1 MVWDQRISM
10 EWIKNNTIFNFVKY
24 NRYSFFFSLL
34 LILAS
39 LGLIFGKG
47 FSYGVDFAG
56 GTLVQIKYNSP
67 APLSQIRSLLEGDS
81 SFRGSQVS
89 EFGSKEE
96 ILIKIPYSPS
106 LTATK
111 LNDEIK
117 NLLQTSGEFE
127 IRRVDLVGPK
137 VGAELKEKGITAL
150 ILALIAI
157 LIYVSYR
164 YEWKFALAAV
174 IALFHD
180 VLISSACVIL
190 FHIDLNLEV
199 IAALL
204 TIIGYS
210 INDTIIIFDRIRE
223 QIIAGKARSL
233 DEVINEAL
241 SSTLS
246 RTSLTSLTVLFVVLT
261 LYIFGGEIIVGFS
274 LPMLVGVIV
283 GTYSS
288 MFLAPRLIELLG
300 FNLASYRQK
309 LLDKQKKEK
318 ERERMREMYQN
329 GQV

>member
-1 MVWDQRISM
+1 M
-10 EWIKNNTIFNFVKY
+10 EWIKNNTVFDFVRY
-24 NRYSFFFSLL
+24 NRYSFFFSLFL
-34 LILAS
+34 VFIS
-39 LGLIFGKG
+39 LGLIFFKG

-56 GTLVQIKYNSP
+56 GTLVQIKYQTQ
-67 APLSQIRSLLEGDS
+67 APISKIRAILDSQASLK
-81 SFRGSQVS
+81 GSQVS

-96 ILIKIPYSPS
+96 ILIKIPYSPNLS
-106 LTATK
+106 ATK

-117 NLLQTSGEFE
+117 NTLQSTGEFE

-137 VGAELKEKGITAL
+137 VGSELKEKGITAL
-150 ILALIAI
+150 LLALVAI

-164 YEWKFALAAV
+164 YEWKFALSAV

-180 VLISSACVIL
+180 VLISSACIIL
-190 FHIDLNLEV
+190 FKVDLNLEV

-223 QIIAGKARSL
+223 QIIAGKAKKL

-246 RTSLTSLTVLFVVLT
+246 RTSLTSLTVLFVVAT

-288 MFLAPRLIELLG
+288 MFLAPRLIVLLG
-300 FNLASYRQK
+300 FDLDAYRQK
-309 LLDKQKKEK
+309 LIEKQKKEK
-318 ERERMREMYQN
+318 ERARMREMYQN

>member
-1 MVWDQRISM
+1 M
-10 EWIKNNTIFNFVKY
+10 EWIKNNTVFDFVRY
-24 NRYSFFFSLL
+24 NRYSFFFSLFL
-34 LILAS
+34 VFIS
-39 LGLIFGKG
+39 LGLIFFKG

-56 GTLVQIKYNSP
+56 GTLVQIKYQAQ
-67 APLSQIRSLLEGDS
+67 APISQIRAILDSQASLK
-81 SFRGSQVS
+81 GSQVS

-96 ILIKIPYSPS
+96 ILIKIPYSPNLS
-106 LTATK
+106 ATK

-117 NLLQTSGEFE
+117 STLQSTGEFE

-137 VGAELKEKGITAL
+137 VGSELKEKGITAL
-150 ILALIAI
+150 LLALVAI

-164 YEWKFALAAV
+164 YEWKFALSAV

-180 VLISSACVIL
+180 VLISSACIIL
-190 FHIDLNLEV
+190 FKIDLNLEV

-223 QIIAGKARSL
+223 QIIAGKAKKL

-246 RTSLTSLTVLFVVLT
+246 RTSLTSLTVLFVVAT

-288 MFLAPRLIELLG
+288 MFLAPRLIVLLG
-300 FNLASYRQK
+300 FDLDAYRQK
-309 LLDKQKKEK
+309 LIEKQKKEK
-318 ERERMREMYQN
+318 ERARMREMYQN

>member
-1 MVWDQRISM
+1 M
-10 EWIKNNTIFNFVKY
+10 EWIKNNTVFNFVKY
-24 NRYSFFFSLL
+24 NRYSFYFSLI

-39 LGLIFGKG
+39 LGLIFFKG

-56 GTLVQIKYNSP
+56 GTLVQIKYQKQ
-67 APLSQIRSLLEGDS
+67 APLAQIRSILDS
-81 SFRGSQVS
+81 REDFRGSQVS

-96 ILIKIPYSPS
+96 ILVKIPYSPS
-106 LTATK
+106 ISATK

-117 NLLQTSGEFE
+117 NLLQNTGDFE

-150 ILALIAI
+150 LLALVAI

-164 YEWKFALAAV
+164 YEWKFALSAV

-180 VLISSACVIL
+180 VLISSACIIL
-190 FHIDLNLEV
+190 FKVDLNLEV

-223 QIIAGKARSL
+223 QIIAGKAQNL
-233 DEVINEAL
+233 NDVINEAL

-246 RTSLTSLTVLFVVLT
+246 RTSLTSLTVLFVVAT

-274 LPMLVGVIV
+274 LPMLVGVVI

-288 MFLAPRLIELLG
+288 MFLAPRLIVLLG
-300 FNLASYRQK
+300 FNLDAYRHK
-309 LLDKQKKEK
+309 LIEKQKKEK

>member
-1 MVWDQRISM
+1 M
-10 EWIKNNTIFNFVKY
+10 EWIKNNTVFDFVRY
-24 NRYSFFFSLL
+24 NRYSFFFSLFL
-34 LILAS
+34 VFIS
-39 LGLIFGKG
+39 LGLIFFKG

-56 GTLVQIKYNSP
+56 GTLVQIKYQAQ
-67 APLSQIRSLLEGDS
+67 APISQIRAILDSQASLK
-81 SFRGSQVS
+81 GSQVS

-96 ILIKIPYSPS
+96 ILIKIPYSPNLS
-106 LTATK
+106 ATK

-117 NLLQTSGEFE
+117 NTLQSTGEFE

-137 VGAELKEKGITAL
+137 VGSELKEKGITAL
-150 ILALIAI
+150 LLALVAI

-164 YEWKFALAAV
+164 YEWKFALSAV

-180 VLISSACVIL
+180 VLISSACIIL
-190 FHIDLNLEV
+190 FKVDLNLEV

-223 QIIAGKARSL
+223 QIIAGKAKKL

-246 RTSLTSLTVLFVVLT
+246 RTSLTSLTVLFVVAT

-288 MFLAPRLIELLG
+288 MFLAPRLIVLLG
-300 FNLASYRQK
+300 FDLDAYRQK
-309 LLDKQKKEK
+309 LIEKQKKEK
-318 ERERMREMYQN
+318 ERARMREMYQN

>member
-1 MVWDQRISM
+1 M
-10 EWIKNNTIFNFVKY
+10 ELIKNNRIFDFVKY
-24 NRYSFFFSLL
+24 NRYSFLLSLA
-34 LILAS
+34 LIIAS

-56 GTLVQIKYNSP
+56 GTLVQIQYKQT
-67 APLSQIRSLLEGDS
+67 APIQEIRKLLESKED
-81 SFRGSQVS
+81 FRGSQVS

-96 ILIKIPYSPS
+96 ILIKIPYSPN
-106 LTATK
+106 LTASK
-111 LNDEIK
+111 LNDEVRAT
-117 NLLQTSGEFE
+117 LEPSGEFE

-137 VGAELKEKGITAL
+137 VGKELKEKGITAL
-150 ILALIAI
+150 ALALLAILA
-157 LIYVSYR
+157 YVSYR
-164 YEWKFALAAV
+164 YEWKFALSAV

-180 VLISSACVIL
+180 VLISAACIIL

-223 QIIAGKARSL
+223 QILEGRAKNLS
-233 DEVINEAL
+233 EVINDGL

-246 RTSLTSLTVLFVVLT
+246 RTLLTSLTVLFVVLT
-261 LYIFGGEIIVGFS
+261 LYLFGGEIIIGFS

-288 MFLAPRLIELLG
+288 MFLAPRLIVLFG
-300 FNLASYRQK
+300 FNLQSYRAK
-309 LLDKQKKEK
+309 LLEKQKKEK

>member
-1 MVWDQRISM
+1 MQ
-10 EWIKNNTIFNFVKY
+10 WIKNHTAFNFVKY
-24 NRYSFFFSLL
+24 NYYSFYLSLF

-39 LGLIFGKG
+39 LGLIFIKG
-47 FSYGVDFAG
+47 FNYGVDFAG

-67 APLSQIRSLLEGDS
+67 APITQIRSILDLNAN
-81 SFRGSQVS
+81 FKGSQVS

-106 LTATK
+106 LSAGK
-111 LNDEIK
+111 LNDEVKSI
-117 NLLQTSGEFE
+117 LQNTGEFE

-137 VGAELKEKGITAL
+137 VGAELKERGLTAL
-150 ILALIAI
+150 LLALIAI

-164 YEWKFALAAV
+164 YEWKFALSAV

-180 VLISSACVIL
+180 VLISSACIIL
-190 FHIDLNLEV
+190 FKVDLNLEV

-223 QIIAGKARSL
+223 QIIARRAGNL
-233 DEVINEAL
+233 DDVINEAL
-241 SSTLS
+241 NSTLS
-246 RTSLTSLTVLFVVLT
+246 RTSLTSLTVLFVVAT

-288 MFLAPRLIELLG
+288 MFLAPRLIVLFG
-300 FNLASYRQK
+300 FNLDAYRQK
-309 LLDKQKKEK
+309 LTDKQKKEK
-318 ERERMREMYQN
+318 EREKMREMYQN
-329 GQV
+329 GQI

>member
-1 MVWDQRISM
+1 MQ
-10 EWIKNNTIFNFVKY
+10 WIKNHTAFNFVKY
-24 NRYSFFFSLL
+24 NYYSFYLSLFL
-34 LILAS
+34 LLAS
-39 LGLIFGKG
+39 LGLIFIKG
-47 FSYGVDFAG
+47 FNYGVDFAG

-67 APLSQIRSLLEGDS
+67 APITQIRSILDLNAN
-81 SFRGSQVS
+81 FKGSQVS

-106 LTATK
+106 LSAGK
-111 LNDEIK
+111 LNDEVKSI
-117 NLLQTSGEFE
+117 LQNTGEFE

-137 VGAELKEKGITAL
+137 VGAELKERGLTAL
-150 ILALIAI
+150 LLALIAI

-164 YEWKFALAAV
+164 YEWKFALSAV

-180 VLISSACVIL
+180 VLISSACIIL
-190 FHIDLNLEV
+190 FKVDLNLEV

-223 QIIAGKARSL
+223 QIIARRAGNL
-233 DEVINEAL
+233 DDVINEAL
-241 SSTLS
+241 NSTLS
-246 RTSLTSLTVLFVVLT
+246 RTSLTSLTVLFVVAT

-288 MFLAPRLIELLG
+288 MFLAPRLIVLFG
-300 FNLASYRQK
+300 FNLDAYRQK
-309 LLDKQKKEK
+309 LTDKQKKEK
-318 ERERMREMYQN
+318 EREKMREMYQN
-329 GQV
+329 GQI

>member
-1 MVWDQRISM
+1 M
-10 EWIKNNTIFNFVKY
+10 EWIKNNTIFDFVKY
-24 NRYSFFFSLL
+24 SQYSFFFSLL
-34 LILAS
+34 LIVLS

-47 FSYGVDFAG
+47 FNYGVDFAG
-56 GTLVQIKYNSP
+56 GTLVQIKYQTQ
-67 APLSQIRSLLEGDS
+67 APISDIRQLLES
-81 SFRGSQVS
+81 KEEFRGSQVS

-106 LTATK
+106 ISAAK
-111 LNDEIK
+111 LDEQIK
-117 NLLQTSGEFE
+117 SLLQNTGVFE

-150 ILALIAI
+150 ILALLAI
-157 LIYVSYR
+157 LAYVSYR
-164 YEWKFALAAV
+164 YEWKFALSAV
-174 IALFHD
+174 VALFHD

-223 QIIAGKARSL
+223 QVIANKARNL
-233 DEVINEAL
+233 NEVINEAL

-261 LYIFGGEIIVGFS
+261 LYIFGGEIIIGFS

-288 MFLAPRLIELLG
+288 MFFAPKLIEVFG
-300 FNLASYRQK
+300 FNLDGYRQK
-309 LLDKQKKEK
+309 LIEKQKKEQ
-318 ERERMREMYQN
+318 ERKRIREMYQN

>member
-1 MVWDQRISM
+1 MQ
-10 EWIKNNTIFNFVKY
+10 WIKNHTAFNFVKY
-24 NRYSFFFSLL
+24 NYYSFYLSLFL
-34 LILAS
+34 LLAS
-39 LGLIFGKG
+39 LGLIFIKG
-47 FSYGVDFAG
+47 FNYGVDFAG

-67 APLSQIRSLLEGDS
+67 APITQIRSILDLNAN
-81 SFRGSQVS
+81 FKGSQVS

-106 LTATK
+106 LSAGK
-111 LNDEIK
+111 LNDEVKSI
-117 NLLQTSGEFE
+117 LQNTGEFE

-137 VGAELKEKGITAL
+137 VGAELKERGLTAL
-150 ILALIAI
+150 LLALIAI

-164 YEWKFALAAV
+164 YEWKFALSAV

-180 VLISSACVIL
+180 VLISSACIIL
-190 FHIDLNLEV
+190 FKVDLNLEV

-223 QIIAGKARSL
+223 QIIARRAGNL
-233 DEVINEAL
+233 DDVINEAL
-241 SSTLS
+241 NSTLS
-246 RTSLTSLTVLFVVLT
+246 RTSLTSLTVLFVVAT

-288 MFLAPRLIELLG
+288 MFLAPRLIVLFG
-300 FNLASYRQK
+300 FNLDTYRQK
-309 LLDKQKKEK
+309 LTDKQKKEK
-318 ERERMREMYQN
+318 EREKMREMYQN
-329 GQV
+329 GQI

>member
-1 MVWDQRISM
+1 M
-10 EWIKNNTIFNFVKY
+10 ELIKNNHIFDFVKY
-24 NRYSFFFSLL
+24 NRYSFVFSLI

-39 LGLIFGKG
+39 LALIFGKG

-56 GTLVQIKYNSP
+56 GTLVQLQYKQT
-67 APLSQIRSLLEGDS
+67 APIQEIRKLLES
-81 SFRGSQVS
+81 KEEFRGSQVS

-106 LTATK
+106 LSATK
-111 LNDEIK
+111 LNEEVK
-117 NLLQTSGEFE
+117 SLLQSSGEFE
-127 IRRVDLVGPK
+127 IRRADLVGPK
-137 VGAELKEKGITAL
+137 VGAELKEKGFTAL
-150 ILALIAI
+150 ALALIAI

-164 YEWKFALAAV
+164 YEWKFALSAV
-174 IALFHD
+174 LALFHD
-180 VLISSACVIL
+180 VLISAACIIV

-199 IAALL
+199 VAALL

-223 QIIAGKARSL
+223 QILLGRAKSL
-233 DEVINEAL
+233 SEVINDGL

-246 RTSLTSLTVLFVVLT
+246 RTLLTSLTVLFVVLT
-261 LYIFGGEIIVGFS
+261 LYLFGGEIIVGFS

-288 MFLAPRLIELLG
+288 MFLAPRLIVLFG
-300 FNLASYRQK
+300 FNLEGYRNK
-309 LLDKQKKEK
+309 LLEKQKREK
-318 ERERMREMYQN
+318 EREKMREMYQN

>member
-1 MVWDQRISM
+1 M
-10 EWIKNNTIFNFVKY
+10 EWIKNNTVFDFVRY
-24 NRYSFFFSLL
+24 NRYSFFFSLFL
-34 LILAS
+34 VFTS
-39 LGLIFGKG
+39 LGLIFFKG

-56 GTLVQIKYNSP
+56 GTLVQIKYQAQ
-67 APLSQIRSLLEGDS
+67 APISQIRAILDSQASLK
-81 SFRGSQVS
+81 GSQVS

-96 ILIKIPYSPS
+96 ILIKIPYSPNLS
-106 LTATK
+106 ATK

-117 NLLQTSGEFE
+117 NTLQSTGEFE

-137 VGAELKEKGITAL
+137 VGSELKEKGITAL
-150 ILALIAI
+150 LLALVAI

-164 YEWKFALAAV
+164 YEWKFALSAV

-180 VLISSACVIL
+180 VLISSACIIL
-190 FHIDLNLEV
+190 FKVDLNLEV

-223 QIIAGKARSL
+223 QIIAGKAKKL

-246 RTSLTSLTVLFVVLT
+246 RTSLTSLTVLFVVAT

-288 MFLAPRLIELLG
+288 MFLAPRLIVLLG
-300 FNLASYRQK
+300 FDLDAYRQK
-309 LLDKQKKEK
+309 LIEKQKKEK
-318 ERERMREMYQN
+318 ERARMREMYQN